1 MALDSLV
8 VIGYVGCRKTQWL
21 SLDVLRVGWIFWL
34 SVDTVAAVGR
44 VGRHDKLVS

>member
-8 VIGYVGCRKTQWL
+8 VIGYVGCRKTQRL
-21 SLDVLRVGWIFWL
+21 SLDVLRVGWIFWP